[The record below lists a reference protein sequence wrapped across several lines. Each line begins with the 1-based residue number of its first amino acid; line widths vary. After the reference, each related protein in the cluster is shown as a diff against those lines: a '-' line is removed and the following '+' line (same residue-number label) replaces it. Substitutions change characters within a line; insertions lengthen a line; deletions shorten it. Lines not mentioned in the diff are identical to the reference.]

1 MKMTD
6 DYQYFAMDFSRKIEP
21 GIYKIRCIV
30 SATLCENGWYELK
43 RDGFTNFLKISSW
56 MESYKYILPVKLQ
69 PSNAGTI
76 SPAKSITTNT
86 TMSPTKS
93 TIMSPTI
100 STCLLRNRDLPRMTL
115 YDYLSLC
122 KQ

>member
-1 MKMTD
+1 
-6 DYQYFAMDFSRKIEP
+6 
-21 GIYKIRCIV
+21 
-30 SATLCENGWYELK
+30 
-43 RDGFTNFLKISSW
+43 